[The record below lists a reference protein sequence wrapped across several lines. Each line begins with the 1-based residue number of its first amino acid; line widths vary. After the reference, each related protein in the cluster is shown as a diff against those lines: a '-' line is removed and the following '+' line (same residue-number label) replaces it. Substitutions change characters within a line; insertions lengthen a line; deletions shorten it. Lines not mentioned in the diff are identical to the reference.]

1 MLRHLDGVETLLC
14 SNLEF
19 SHSSSNLVQLLVYE
33 EVVGLG
39 EVPLA
44 GVALH
49 DRLRASRKS

>member
-1 MLRHLDGVETLLC
+1 MLTHLDGVETLLC

-33 EVVGLG
+33 EIVGLG